1 MDRACSMR
9 PSKCEAT
16 ASPFW
21 PPWRETVS
29 PCSTLPRSC
38 AVTARSRGCAWSTHS
53 DSSEW
58 DIIPS
63 FLRTCFV
70 FLVMFFDGYMYMI
83 QLLLSDVLPT
93 RRTLEATVDGRQ
105 NHHLEEAFAVRGWV
119 QGLNIALL
127 N

>member
-1 MDRACSMR
+1 M
-9 PSKCEAT
+9 
-16 ASPFW
+16 
-21 PPWRETVS
+21 
-29 PCSTLPRSC
+29 
-38 AVTARSRGCAWSTHS
+38 TARSRGCAWSTHS

>member
-1 MDRACSMR
+1 MGAAR
-9 PSKCEAT
+9 PAICDE
-16 ASPFW
+16 
-21 PPWRETVS
+21 
-29 PCSTLPRSC
+29 LPRPIPKNLV
-38 AVTARSRGCAWSTHS
+38 AHAQRSPKSPAKHVLLSHRSSAALAWSTHS